1 LKEGD
6 ESERDIIRSVRE
18 GKESS
23 ESERDIIRSV
33 REV

>member
-1 LKEGD
+1 MKEGD